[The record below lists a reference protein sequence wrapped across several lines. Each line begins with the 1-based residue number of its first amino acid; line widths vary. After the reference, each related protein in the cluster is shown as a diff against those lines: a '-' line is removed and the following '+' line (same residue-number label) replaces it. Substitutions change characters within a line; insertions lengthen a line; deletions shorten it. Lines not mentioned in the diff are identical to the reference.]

1 MSLTAGRDYKTRAV
15 PGTAIGAAR
24 QAYFLGNISAVELE
38 RTLERLCIEVRHRA
52 RREIQC
58 RLTDGLSSEQ
68 RQQLDALTQRRA
80 ETSQSW
86 LALLRQMPEAGKPE
100 ARRSIR

>member
-68 RQQLDALTQRRA
+68 RQQLDDDAAPGRDQP
-80 ETSQSW
+80 E
-86 LALLRQMPEAGKPE
+86 LARFVTPDARGREA
-100 ARRSIR
+100 